1 MEEHQEAGKESKPSC
16 TSLNLQGDSSLQ
28 VEISDAVSERDK
40 VKFTV
45 QTKSCLP
52 HFAQTEFSVVRLHE
66 EFIWLHDAYV
76 ENEDYAGL
84 IIPPAPP
91 RPDFEASREKLQKLG
106 EGDSS
111 VTREEFAKMKQELEA
126 EYLAIFKK
134 TVAMHEV
141 FLQRLAAHPTLRR
154 DHNFF
159 VFLEYGQD
167 LSVRGKNRKEL
178 LGGFLRNIVKSA
190 DEALITGMSGLKEVD
205 EFFEHERTFLLE
217 YHPRIRDACLR
228 ADRVMH
234 SHKCTQGPGAPGF
247 HTPSPQRS
255 YSSGEGTE
263 NALPMA
269 TNTSGGLDV
278 QGKGLMEA
286 SPPAGLADD
295 YIPISAALSSLGTQ
309 EVNQLKMSFLKL
321 AELFERL
328 RKLEG
333 RVASDQDLK
342 LSDMLR
348 YYTRDSQAAKVRGGP
363 RAELVPGG
371 QSLYPEASGT
381 GEGGQAGKG
390 QGQGSCAPAGPR
402 TCCTGGFGRW
412 PTTRTPARHW
422 TRRAPGTGRCGPLR
436 ATSSCAASAS
446 NAFLTQPS
454 RVRPAALEP
463 LPLGCPPCQGPH
475 ASPLQS
481 SWTSS
486 PAASPPSARIL
497 SSWRSWSSNMQRPA
511 PCFCGTPLSS
521 SKGNLRATGA
531 CSGASR
537 DEPPSPPTTGAT
549 SQAPR
554 PLGAGPTPCPQV
566 PGPARGQGSMG
577 TIPGHR

>member
-1 MEEHQEAGKESKPSC
+1 MEEHLEAGKESKPS
-16 TSLNLQGDSSLQ
+16 SMSPDLQGDSSLQ

-45 QTKSCLP
+45 QTKSCVP
-52 HFAQTEFSVVRLHE
+52 HFARTEFSVVRHHE
-66 EFIWLHDAYV
+66 EFIWLHNAYV
-76 ENEDYAGL
+76 ENEEYAGL

-111 VTREEFAKMKQELEA
+111 ITREEFAKMKEELEA

-205 EFFEHERTFLLE
+205 DFFEHERTFLLE
-217 YHPRIRDACLR
+217 YHIRIRDACLR

-234 SHKCTQGPGAPGF
+234 SHKC
-247 HTPSPQRS
+247 
-255 YSSGEGTE
+255 
-263 NALPMA
+263 
-269 TNTSGGLDV
+269 
-278 QGKGLMEA
+278 
-286 SPPAGLADD
+286 LADD

-309 EVNQLKMSFLKL
+309 EVNQLKTSFLKL

-333 RVASDQDLK
+333 RVASDEDLK

-348 YYTRDSQAAKVRGGP
+348 YYLRDSQAAK
-363 RAELVPGG
+363 
-371 QSLYPEASGT
+371 
-381 GEGGQAGKG
+381 
-390 QGQGSCAPAGPR
+390 GSCAPAGPR
-402 TCCTGGFGRW
+402 TCCTGGCGRW
-412 PTTRTPARHW
+412 QTMRMPTRHW
-422 TRRAPGTGRCGPLR
+422 TRRAPGTGRCGPPR
-436 ATSSCAASAS
+436 ATSSCAASAL
-446 NAFLTQPS
+446 NASPTQPS
-454 RVRPAALEP
+454 R
-463 LPLGCPPCQGPH
+463 
-475 ASPLQS
+475 S
-481 SWTSS
+481 SWTSD
-486 PAASPPSARIL
+486 PAASPPSARTS
-497 SSWRSWSSNMQRPA
+497 SSWRSWSSNTLRPA
-511 PCFCGTPLSS
+511 PCFSGTPLSS
-521 SKGNLRATGA
+521 SRGNLRATRVPPDLPPQQD
-531 CSGASR
+531 ASF
-537 DEPPSPPTTGAT
+537 PTPGAT
-549 SQAPR
+549 HHAP
-554 PLGAGPTPCPQV
+554 
-566 PGPARGQGSMG
+566 
-577 TIPGHR
+577 

>member
-1 MEEHQEAGKESKPSC
+1 MEEHREAGKESKPS
-16 TSLNLQGDSSLQ
+16 SMSVDLQGDSSLQ

-45 QTKSCLP
+45 QTKSCVP
-52 HFAQTEFSVVRLHE
+52 HFAQTEFSVVRYHE
-66 EFIWLHDAYV
+66 EFIWLHNAYV
-76 ENEDYAGL
+76 ENEEYAGL

-111 VTREEFAKMKQELEA
+111 ITREEFAKMKEELEA

-205 EFFEHERTFLLE
+205 DFFEHERTFLLE
-217 YHPRIRDACLR
+217 YHTRIRDACLR

-234 SHKCTQGPGAPGF
+234 SHKC
-247 HTPSPQRS
+247 
-255 YSSGEGTE
+255 
-263 NALPMA
+263 
-269 TNTSGGLDV
+269 
-278 QGKGLMEA
+278 
-286 SPPAGLADD
+286 LADD

-309 EVNQLKMSFLKL
+309 EVNQLKTSFLKL

-333 RVASDQDLK
+333 RVASDEDLK

-348 YYTRDSQAAKVRGGP
+348 YYVRDSQAAK
-363 RAELVPGG
+363 
-371 QSLYPEASGT
+371 
-381 GEGGQAGKG
+381 
-390 QGQGSCAPAGPR
+390 GSCAPADPR
-402 TCCTGGFGRW
+402 TCCTGGCGRW
-412 PTTRTPARHW
+412 QTMRTPTRHW
-422 TRRAPGTGRCGPLR
+422 TRRAPETGRCGPPR

-446 NAFLTQPS
+446 NASPTQPS
-454 RVRPAALEP
+454 R
-463 LPLGCPPCQGPH
+463 
-475 ASPLQS
+475 S
-481 SWTSS
+481 SWTSD
-486 PAASPPSARIL
+486 PAASPLSART
-497 SSWRSWSSNMQRPA
+497 SWSWRSCSSSMLRPA
-511 PCFCGTPLSS
+511 PCFSGTPLSS
-521 SKGNLRATGA
+521 SRENLRATRVPPDLPPQQD
-531 CSGASR
+531 ASF
-537 DEPPSPPTTGAT
+537 PTPGAT
-549 SQAPR
+549 HHAP
-554 PLGAGPTPCPQV
+554 
-566 PGPARGQGSMG
+566 
-577 TIPGHR
+577 

>member
-1 MEEHQEAGKESKPSC
+1 MEVHPEAGKEGKPSC
-16 TSLNLQGDSSLQ
+16 ALVELQGDSSLQ

-52 HFAQTEFSVVRLHE
+52 HFAQTEFSVVRQHE

-76 ENEDYAGL
+76 ENEEYAGL

-205 EFFEHERTFLLE
+205 DFFEHERTFLLE
-217 YHPRIRDACLR
+217 YHTRIRDACLR
-228 ADRVMH
+228 ADRVMR
-234 SHKCTQGPGAPGF
+234 SHKC
-247 HTPSPQRS
+247 
-255 YSSGEGTE
+255 
-263 NALPMA
+263 
-269 TNTSGGLDV
+269 
-278 QGKGLMEA
+278 
-286 SPPAGLADD
+286 LADD

-309 EVNQLKMSFLKL
+309 EVNQLRTSFLKL

-328 RKLEG
+328 R
-333 RVASDQDLK
+333 DL
-342 LSDMLR
+342 
-348 YYTRDSQAAKVRGGP
+348 
-363 RAELVPGG
+363 
-371 QSLYPEASGT
+371 LY
-381 GEGGQAGKG
+381 
-390 QGQGSCAPAGPR
+390 
-402 TCCTGGFGRW
+402 
-412 PTTRTPARHW
+412 
-422 TRRAPGTGRCGPLR
+422 RRLR
-436 ATSSCAASAS
+436 ALADYE
-446 NAFLTQPS
+446 NANKALDKART
-454 RVRPAALEP
+454 RNREVRPAESHQQLCCQRFERLSDSAKQELMDFKSRRVSSFRKNLIELAELELKHAKASTLILRNTLVALKGEP
-463 LPLGCPPCQGPH
+463 
-475 ASPLQS
+475 
-481 SWTSS
+481 
-486 PAASPPSARIL
+486 
-497 SSWRSWSSNMQRPA
+497 
-511 PCFCGTPLSS
+511 
-521 SKGNLRATGA
+521 
-531 CSGASR
+531 
-537 DEPPSPPTTGAT
+537 
-549 SQAPR
+549 
-554 PLGAGPTPCPQV
+554 
-566 PGPARGQGSMG
+566 
-577 TIPGHR
+577 